1 MGDAAPAAVGPW
13 CRTRSPEEAIHVCA
27 ASFYPHRLAL
37 LGPSHSFGMSQRV
50 TRVGPITIGDV
61 TYDTDV
67 TPILAMARYELGG
80 AIDPIATYRAS
91 GWRARKAQTRKPPAA
106 ASAGIV

>member
-1 MGDAAPAAVGPW
+1 MGDAAPAALGPW
-13 CRTRSPEEAIHVCA
+13 FRTRSPEEAIHLCA
-27 ASFYPHRLAL
+27 VSFYPHRLTL

-67 TPILAMARYELGG
+67 SLGVEE
-80 AIDPIATYRAS
+80 TRAS
-91 GWRARKAQTRKPPAA
+91 YH
-106 ASAGIV
+106 I